1 MNITGTTK
9 IIGIFGDPVAH
20 TLSPVVQNAAFASLG
35 LDFVYLPFH
44 VRPAQL
50 KEAVEGVRAFHM
62 AGVNI
67 TIPHKVEVMRYLDT
81 VEPHARDIGAVNT
94 VVNID
99 GRLVGH
105 NTDGA
110 GFLKSLMEETGFT
123 PRGARVL
130 VVGAGGAARAVLY
143 SILSE
148 HPASVIILNRTH
160 EKATALVKEFGARF
174 PQTDLRGGG
183 HSVPGGLADMEK
195 AAASVDLVVNATSL
209 GMEGNPELEFPID
222 ALPTRAIVSD
232 IVYSPLETGLLKRA
246 RARGLAVH
254 NGLSMLIGQGAI
266 GFELWT
272 GVPAPVEVMKEAA
285 LKALGIT

>member
-1 MNITGTTK
+1 MDITGKTK

-20 TLSPVVQNAAFASLG
+20 TLSPVVQNAAFGSLG
-35 LDFVYLPFH
+35 LDFVYMPFH
-44 VRPAQL
+44 VRPARL

-67 TIPHKVEVMRYLDT
+67 TIPHKIKVMGYLDT
-81 VEPHARDIGAVNT
+81 VEAHARAIGAVNT

-99 GRLVGH
+99 GRLIGH

-148 HPASVIILNRTH
+148 QPASVVVLNRTP
-160 EKATALVKEFGARF
+160 ERATALVKEFGARF
-174 PQTDLRGGG
+174 PQTNLKSG
-183 HSVPGGLADMEK
+183 VLAHMEK
-195 AAASVDLVVNATSL
+195 YAASVDLVVNATSL
-209 GMEGNPELEFPID
+209 GMEGNPELGFPVD
-222 ALPTRAIVSD
+222 ALPSGAIVSD
-232 IVYSPLETGLLKRA
+232 IVYSPLETGLLKSA

-272 GVPAPVEVMKEAA
+272 GHEAPVEVMKAAA
-285 LKALGIT
+285 LKALGLS